1 MVSSYIRDLSKM
13 MIMVLKML
21 SLERPSVDKNN
32 SMMILL
38 NLVVLLLF
46 IILRSL
52 DLLFLHLL
60 GLLLALAVNLVGFS
74 IQVGLLEVDVP
85 LGLLLLTLLGGLA
98 LHQLHPDHGQDED
111 QGGYHQGFLVS
122 DGVIQSHKGEI
133 LPAEDLGRCWMCVN
147 VRRSVPLE

>member
-46 IILRSL
+46 IILRSF

-60 GLLLALAVNLVGFS
+60 GLLLALAVKLGSAIHLVGFS

-85 LGLLLLTLLGGLA
+85 FGLLPLSLFP
-98 LHQLHPDHGQDED
+98 H
-111 QGGYHQGFLVS
+111 
-122 DGVIQSHKGEI
+122 
-133 LPAEDLGRCWMCVN
+133 LPL
-147 VRRSVPLE
+147 SLPTS

>member
-60 GLLLALAVNLVGFS
+60 LALAVKLCTAIHLVGFS

-98 LHQLHPDHGQDED
+98 
-111 QGGYHQGFLVS
+111 
-122 DGVIQSHKGEI
+122 
-133 LPAEDLGRCWMCVN
+133 
-147 VRRSVPLE
+147 

>member
-46 IILRSL
+46 IILRSF
-52 DLLFLHLL
+52 DLLLLHLL
-60 GLLLALAVNLVGFS
+60 GFLLALAVKLGTAVHLVGFS

-111 QGGYHQGFLVS
+111 QG
-122 DGVIQSHKGEI
+122 
-133 LPAEDLGRCWMCVN
+133 
-147 VRRSVPLE
+147 